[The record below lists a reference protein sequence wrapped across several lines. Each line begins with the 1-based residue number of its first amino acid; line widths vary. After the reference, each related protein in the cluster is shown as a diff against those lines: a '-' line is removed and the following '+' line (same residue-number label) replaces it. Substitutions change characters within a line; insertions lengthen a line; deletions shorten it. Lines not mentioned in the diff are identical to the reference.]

1 MRPDGMVA
9 ALQEGIDRAR
19 DAGADVVLVDPQ
31 FSRFLRAN
39 ADLDPYEAALQ
50 QVSAMPGVVLF
61 RRFDVMRS
69 WAEDGEIDLERA
81 GRGRSRAHD
90 GAAEHLPGRDAGPL
104 RAERRRRAGALRGT
118 GLPPLSLR
126 GAKRRSNLPPGR
138 GAAHRAGGIASP
150 GQAAGTAS
158 LPATHR
164 AWGGGRE
171 LRWHRTPT
179 IRPLKTD
186 HCIMT
191 LAALLR
197 HLTFAAGLA
206 LLSAATVRLMIAAR
220 LMDRPDGRKAHDRPT
235 PKGGGI
241 GIVVAF
247 LVGIVVLYQ
256 FAEFARLADPY
267 FLGVIEASVAIAVV
281 AFLDDVYDWNFSVK
295 LGAQVLAG
303 AGRGGQ
309 RAVRARLSRA
319 LCRRPL
325 PVGWL
330 APPVT
335 LFWLLFATNAM
346 NFIDGLNGLAGGVA
360 LIAAGFLAGIAATHD
375 GWFAYAASLL
385 LAAGIAGFLP
395 FNFPRARIFM
405 GDVGSQFCG
414 FMLAVLAVVASRF
427 QGLETV
433 VPAGADAAVRRAVRC
448 RLHPAAPGRGG
459 RAADRAASRPPVPG
473 RAALRRA
480 GPGGG
485 AGPLGVRDLWRA
497 VLPAVHCRADRRGS
511 RWCRR

>member
-1 MRPDGMVA
+1 
-9 ALQEGIDRAR
+9 
-19 DAGADVVLVDPQ
+19 
-31 FSRFLRAN
+31 
-39 ADLDPYEAALQ
+39 
-50 QVSAMPGVVLF
+50 
-61 RRFDVMRS
+61 
-69 WAEDGEIDLERA
+69 
-81 GRGRSRAHD
+81 
-90 GAAEHLPGRDAGPL
+90 
-104 RAERRRRAGALRGT
+104 
-118 GLPPLSLR
+118 
-126 GAKRRSNLPPGR
+126 
-138 GAAHRAGGIASP
+138 
-150 GQAAGTAS
+150 
-158 LPATHR
+158 
-164 AWGGGRE
+164 
-171 LRWHRTPT
+171 
-179 IRPLKTD
+179 
-186 HCIMT
+186 MT

-206 LLSAATVRLMIAAR
+206 FLSATIVRLMIAAR

-247 LVGIVVLYQ
+247 LVGIGVLYQ

-295 LGAQVLAG
+295 LAAQVLA
-303 AGRGGQ
+303 ALV
-309 RAVRARLSRA
+309 AVGSGLYLRDYRL
-319 LCRRPL
+319 PYVGTL

-330 APPVT
+330 GPPAT

-414 FMLAVLAVVASRF
+414 FMLAVLAIVASRF
-427 QGLETV
+427 DGVELSFLLMPMLLSGVLFDVAFTL
-433 VPAGADAAVRRAVRC
+433 VRRSLAGEAVTQP
-448 RLHPAAPGRGG
+448 HRGHLYQVAQRSG
-459 RAADRAASRPPVPG
+459 VPPVTVTLVHWGFATFGGACCLLFVAVPSPYKPPVPFLALLPQLAWVWFVVHRA
-473 RAALRRA
+473 RAAGLR
-480 GPGGG
+480 
-485 AGPLGVRDLWRA
+485 
-497 VLPAVHCRADRRGS
+497 
-511 RWCRR
+511 

>member
-1 MRPDGMVA
+1 
-9 ALQEGIDRAR
+9 
-19 DAGADVVLVDPQ
+19 
-31 FSRFLRAN
+31 
-39 ADLDPYEAALQ
+39 
-50 QVSAMPGVVLF
+50 
-61 RRFDVMRS
+61 
-69 WAEDGEIDLERA
+69 
-81 GRGRSRAHD
+81 
-90 GAAEHLPGRDAGPL
+90 
-104 RAERRRRAGALRGT
+104 
-118 GLPPLSLR
+118 
-126 GAKRRSNLPPGR
+126 
-138 GAAHRAGGIASP
+138 
-150 GQAAGTAS
+150 
-158 LPATHR
+158 
-164 AWGGGRE
+164 
-171 LRWHRTPT
+171 
-179 IRPLKTD
+179 
-186 HCIMT
+186 MT

-206 LLSAATVRLMIAAR
+206 LLSAATVRLMIAVR

-247 LVGIVVLYQ
+247 LVGILVLYQ
-256 FAEFARLADPY
+256 FAEFARLANPY

-303 AGRGGQ
+303 LVAVGSGLYVRGYHAPYVGDI
-309 RAVRARLSRA
+309 A
-319 LCRRPL
+319 
-325 PVGWL
+325 VGWL
-330 APPVT
+330 APPAT

-427 QGLETV
+427 QGLELSFLL
-433 VPAGADAAVRRAVRC
+433 VPMLLSGVLFDVAFTLLRRAVAGE
-448 RLHPAAPGRGG
+448 RLTAPHRGHLYQIAQRSGAPAVAVALVHWGFAIYGGLCCLLFIASPTAWKPLVPALTLVPQLAWLGFVVSRAG
-459 RAADRAASRPPVPG
+459 RAG
-473 RAALRRA
+473 IE
-480 GPGGG
+480 
-485 AGPLGVRDLWRA
+485 
-497 VLPAVHCRADRRGS
+497 
-511 RWCRR
+511 RWG